1 MEASNEQLI
10 VRYLLGDL
18 PEADQVRIEDRAFSD
33 RAYRRNIEDAENDL
47 IDDYVR
53 GTLSE
58 TERRQFEHRFFAS
71 AERRRK
77 VEFARALAQVVSAN
91 ATEDTAEPAR
101 SRWRDVVT
109 AFLRGLNPALQFSLA
124 AATLILLA
132 GLSWLVIETRN
143 LRSQV
148 ARLQAAEQTRQRQE
162 EILREQARQ
171 ESTRS
176 AELTAQLERER
187 EQRGRSEEPARRPE
201 RQQRER
207 PAGASFITSLFLL
220 PGTARGGAERPKLIV
235 PHTSR
240 TVRLRI
246 GLEREDEYR
255 SFSVEIRTAQGRE
268 VWSQDHLRP
277 RESRAG
283 RVINVLIPGTAFSA
297 GEYELTLR
305 GMTDT
310 QTEDVRFYYFSVLR
324 Q

>member
-1 MEASNEQLI
+1 MAASNEQLI

-18 PEADQVRIEDRAFSD
+18 PEEDQVRIEDRAFSD
-33 RAYRRNIEDAENDL
+33 RAYRRDIEDAENDL

-53 GTLSE
+53 GALSE
-58 TERRQFEHRFFAS
+58 TERRQFERRFFAS

-77 VEFARALAQVVSAN
+77 VEFARALARIVAAN
-91 ATEDTAEPAR
+91 TTEKAARPAV
-101 SRWRDVVT
+101 RWRDALAV
-109 AFLRGLNPALQFSLA
+109 FLRGPHPALQFSLA

-148 ARLQAAEQTRQRQE
+148 AQLQAEQQTRQRQE
-162 EILREQARQ
+162 ETLREQARQ
-171 ESTRS
+171 ESTRR

-187 EQRGRSEEPARRPE
+187 AQRARSEEPARRPE
-201 RQQRER
+201 HQQRER
-207 PAGASFITSLFLL
+207 PAGASFIASLFLL
-220 PGTARGGAERPKLIV
+220 PGTARSGAERPKLIV

-240 TVRLRI
+240 PVRLQI
-246 GLEREDEYR
+246 GLEREDEFR

-277 RESRAG
+277 RATRAG

-297 GEYELTLR
+297 GAYELTLR

-310 QTEDVRFYYFSVLR
+310 QTIEDVRFYYFSVLR